1 MDAGRREG
9 VDLTG
14 RRAGA
19 AGATVIGLEDAGP
32 SAAAVGAG
40 GRRSGVGLTGDICD
54 DRGSCLDGRRL
65 WRVDSPSGRRWRE
78 AGGCIGREGCDRG
91 RV

>member
-1 MDAGRREG
+1 MKGDAGRRVG

-19 AGATVIGLEDAGP
+19 AGAVAGLDA

-40 GRRSGVGLTGDICD
+40 GRCSGVTLTGDIWFD
-54 DRGSCLDGRRL
+54 LGSCLDGRRL
-65 WRVDSPSGRRWRE
+65 WRVESPSGRRWRV
-78 AGGCIGREGCDRG
+78 GGCIARREGVNRG
-91 RV
+91 RA